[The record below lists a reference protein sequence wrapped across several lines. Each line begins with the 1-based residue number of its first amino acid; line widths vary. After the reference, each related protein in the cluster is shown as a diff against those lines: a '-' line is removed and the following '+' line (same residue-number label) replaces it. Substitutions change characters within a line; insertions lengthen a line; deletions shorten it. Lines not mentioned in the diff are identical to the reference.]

1 LVYALVPRT
10 SLDEIVR
17 EQALRRARTLVKS
30 VAASMQLEDQGISG
44 QEQNRQVEALARN
57 LLITP
62 STGFWDEE

>member
-17 EQALRRARTLVKS
+17 KQALRRARTLVKS
-30 VAASMQLEDQGISG
+30 VAASMQLEDQGISS

-57 LLITP
+57 LLSTP